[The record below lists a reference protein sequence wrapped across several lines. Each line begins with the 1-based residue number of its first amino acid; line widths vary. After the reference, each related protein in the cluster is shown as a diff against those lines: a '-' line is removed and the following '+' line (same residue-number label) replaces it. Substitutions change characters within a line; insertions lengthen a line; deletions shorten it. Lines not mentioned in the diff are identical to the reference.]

1 MVLADNGVVCIDEFD
16 KMRPEDRVAIHEAME
31 QQTVSV
37 AKAGML
43 TSLNTRTTVFGVC
56 NPKVDRLTSWSPA
69 SLACTIPFSLPHLL
83 DWDNCGFLWGFPYVR
98 PQDRY
103 NPLLERVQAK

>member
-1 MVLADNGVVCIDEFD
+1 MADGGLCCIDEFD
-16 KMRPEDRVAIHEAME
+16 GLKEACRATIHEAME

-69 SLACTIPFSLPHLL
+69 SLACTILCSLPHLL
-83 DWDNCGFLWGFPYVR
+83 DWDNCGFSLGLSIR
-98 PQDRY
+98 ATSR
-103 NPLLERVQAK
+103 